1 MVKKKTQ
8 HIRRTLGDN
17 TAHRKRQGPR
27 VFCSNVY
34 TRDMTEAS
42 GLCLSTNGKFFY
54 VVNDSPHDQP
64 YIFVFDKETMKRSI
78 IKIID
83 IEDNRFNPGSDGS
96 GFGDWEAIAM
106 GSLQG
111 EPHIVV
117 GDIGQNKVRNK
128 GGVLRTRQQQ
138 TRLIYVKEPTE
149 DEIVNSRDHGGV
161 LSEYG
166 HEFEIQYS
174 SRNHQF
180 DSEALAIIDDFVF
193 IISKNS
199 IKYNKSS
206 IYMIEQ
212 SSLIPKDFF
221 DDDDKRELNT
231 MHCVGRMRI
240 PQSEVTDAFMT
251 DKLLALRTYA
261 GIHLVQLSSLDLKCE
276 RKDHVVKIDSFR
288 SLQEIKYEGL
298 QEAMCYDH
306 RNNFIYLLG
315 EGSKKMFEVS
325 FDVGKIASRWQR
337 PLPVPVSKENVRSGE
352 YSEGHDDNRRRVPG
366 KRGRKGRNSD
376 ASDRHETP
384 RTTAEV
390 EFAEDD
396 SCPSDYTPTEIS
408 KLVSNR
414 ETRRLTFRSNP
425 DKNDDREACRDF
437 LGGSCLTDPRSTKQG
452 SIQSTRRKKT
462 REKFD
467 FFKPL
472 IRKIKNFFHLT

>member
-1 MVKKKTQ
+1 
-8 HIRRTLGDN
+8 
-17 TAHRKRQGPR
+17 
-27 VFCSNVY
+27 
-34 TRDMTEAS
+34 
-42 GLCLSTNGKFFY
+42 
-54 VVNDSPHDQP
+54 
-64 YIFVFDKETMKRSI
+64 
-78 IKIID
+78 
-83 IEDNRFNPGSDGS
+83 
-96 GFGDWEAIAM
+96 
-106 GSLQG
+106 
-111 EPHIVV
+111 
-117 GDIGQNKVRNK
+117 
-128 GGVLRTRQQQ
+128 
-138 TRLIYVKEPTE
+138 
-149 DEIVNSRDHGGV
+149 VNSRDHGGV